1 MRRPQEDD
9 SLTVLAR
16 PGFEVRNNPYTA
28 RIYGAMD
35 GNLVKVTDWSLARA
49 LLGRWDI
56 VHVHWPETVFDH
68 SLLEALLTT
77 RTLLRAVDHARGHG
91 ARLVWTV
98 HNLRAHGERHPR
110 AEAQFWREWIA
121 RLDGILALT
130 EAGLDAARGAHP
142 RLADVPSAVVPH
154 PHYRGVYRDD
164 ASRDTARM
172 RLRLPATAPV
182 ILFFGRVA
190 AYKGVPELVEAFR
203 GLSDPDAR
211 LVIAGAPLLAEDRR
225 RMTSWPER
233 DARIRTAPSFIPPE
247 EVQYYFRAANLVV
260 LPFREILN
268 SGSAILSLSFD
279 RRVLAPA
286 RGAVMELAAQTG
298 ARWVQTYDG
307 PLTTHVLSTAL
318 SAAMSDPDRTDGS
331 HLAPLDPTEV
341 AHRTV
346 QAYYAFRA

>member
-1 MRRPQEDD
+1 
-9 SLTVLAR
+9 LAR
-16 PGFEVRNNPYTA
+16 PAFAPHDNPYTA
-28 RIYGAMD
+28 RIYRAMD
-35 GNLVKVTDWSLARA
+35 RSAVKVTDWSLARA

-68 SLLEALLTT
+68 SLPEALLTT
-77 RTLLRAVDHARGHG
+77 RTLLRAVDHARRRG

-98 HNLRAHGERHPR
+98 HNLHAHGERHPR
-110 AEAQFWREWIA
+110 AEAEFWREWIT

-130 EAGLDAARGAHP
+130 EAGLDAARTAQPG
-142 RLADVPSAVVPH
+142 LADVPSVVVPH

-164 ASRDTARM
+164 ASRDAA
-172 RLRLPATAPV
+172 RLRLGLPATAPV
-182 ILFFGRVA
+182 LAFFGRVA
-190 AYKGVPELVEAFR
+190 AYKGIPELVEAFR
-203 GLSDPDAR
+203 TLSNPDAR

-225 RMTSWPER
+225 RMTSWSDR
-233 DARIRTAPSFIPPE
+233 DARIRTVPSFIPPD
-247 EVQYYFRAANLVV
+247 EVQDYFRAANLVV

-286 RGAVMELAAQTG
+286 RGAMVELAAQTG

-307 PLTTHVLSTAL
+307 PLTTDVL
-318 SAAMSDPDRTDGS
+318 SAALAAAMTDPDRTDGS

-341 AHRTV
+341 ARQTV